1 MTYLDRRHYQ
11 LLIAVR
17 RHGQLSAAAT
27 SLGLTQPA
35 ASHQVREA
43 ERRLGI
49 RLFDRVGR
57 GIRLTEAAERLLEAA
72 VYAEETLRTAEA
84 DAIQLHR
91 GTAPVLRIA
100 VGNYDHVH
108 WLPTV
113 AAALSKEHGALKLEL
128 VRLPNRD
135 LQSAVIAGNADLFLS
150 PGSPEFENLPSIPL
164 FQDRLVGV
172 VPFSSQ
178 IAAPLEAKFFSR
190 QRYLAFSYHPAH
202 GFEYERYFSPAG
214 VWPQEIVRI
223 ESTCAIIEL
232 VAAGFGASIL
242 PAWCATQD
250 AALQRV
256 ALSNLAPETLHITWH
271 IFGRSKLM
279 EGNAGILNTVA
290 SAITAAAIGQDQTQD
305 SALVP
310 HNPAQL

>member
-72 VYAEETLRTAEA
+72 IYAEDTLKTAEA

-91 GTAPVLRIA
+91 GTSPVLRIA
-100 VGNYDHVH
+100 VGHYDHVH
-108 WLPTV
+108 WLPQV
-113 AAALSKEHGALKLEL
+113 AAALSKEHGGLKLEL
-128 VRLPNRD
+128 VRLANHD
-135 LQSAVIAGNADLFLS
+135 LQSAVIAGSADLFLS
-150 PGSPEFENLPSIPL
+150 PTSLEFENLPSLPL
-164 FQDRLVGV
+164 FGDRLVGV
-172 VPFSSQ
+172 VPISSR
-178 IAAPLEAKFFSR
+178 ASAPLAADFFKK
-190 QRYLAFSYHPAH
+190 QKYLAFSYHPAH

-214 VWPQEIVRI
+214 VWPKEIVRI
-223 ESTCAIIEL
+223 ESTSAIIEL

-242 PAWCATQD
+242 PAWCVTQD
-250 AALQRV
+250 AASRLV
-256 ALSNLAPETLHITWH
+256 ALSDLAPEPIHIMWH
-271 IFGRSKLM
+271 VFGRSKLM
-279 EGNAGILNTVA
+279 EGNVSILNTFA
-290 SAITAAAIGQDQTQD
+290 SAIR
-305 SALVP
+305 
-310 HNPAQL
+310 

>member
-72 VYAEETLRTAEA
+72 LYAEDTLKTAEA

-91 GTAPVLRIA
+91 GTSPVLRIA
-100 VGNYDHVH
+100 VGHYDHVH
-108 WLPTV
+108 WLPPV
-113 AAALSKEHGALKLEL
+113 AAALSARHGGLKLEFI
-128 VRLPNRD
+128 RLANHD
-135 LQSAVIAGNADLFLS
+135 LQSAINAGSADLFLS
-150 PGSPEFENLPSIPL
+150 PASSEFENLPSLPL
-164 FQDRLVGV
+164 FGDRLVGV
-172 VPFSSQ
+172 VPLSSR
-178 IAAPLEAKFFSR
+178 ASAPLTADFFGR
-190 QRYLAFSYHPAH
+190 QKYIAFSYHPAH

-214 VWPQEIVRI
+214 VWPKEIVRI
-223 ESTCAIIEL
+223 ESTSAIIEL
-232 VAAGFGASIL
+232 IAAGFGASIL
-242 PAWCATQD
+242 PAWCVTQD
-250 AALQRV
+250 AASRRV
-256 ALSNLAPETLHITWH
+256 ALGELAPEPMHIMWH
-271 IFGRSKLM
+271 VFGRSKLM
-279 EGNAGILNTVA
+279 EGNVSVMDTFA
-290 SAITAAAIGQDQTQD
+290 SAIRSGAQGSEIG
-305 SALVP
+305 A
-310 HNPAQL
+310 

>member
-72 VYAEETLRTAEA
+72 LYAEDTLKTAEA

-91 GTAPVLRIA
+91 GTSPVLRIA
-100 VGNYDHVH
+100 VGHYDHVH
-108 WLPTV
+108 WLPAA

-128 VRLPNRD
+128 VRLANHD
-135 LQSAVIAGNADLFLS
+135 LQSAIIAGSADLFLS
-150 PGSPEFENLPSIPL
+150 PGSPELESLPSIPL

-172 VPFSSQ
+172 VPLSAQ
-178 IAAPLEAKFFSR
+178 TGAPLAAEFFGK

-214 VWPQEIVRI
+214 VWPKEIVRI
-223 ESTCAIIEL
+223 ESTSAIIEL
-232 VAAGFGASIL
+232 VAEGFGASIL
-242 PAWCATQD
+242 PAWSVPPD
-250 AALQRV
+250 V
-256 ALSNLAPETLHITWH
+256 ALRGVTLCDLAPEPVHVTWH
-271 IFGRSKLM
+271 VFGRSKLM
-279 EGNAGILNTVA
+279 EGNVSILNTVA
-290 SAITAAAIGQDQTQD
+290 SAIRSTAQSSEIGE
-305 SALVP
+305 
-310 HNPAQL
+310 

>member
-72 VYAEETLRTAEA
+72 LYAEDTLKTAEA

-91 GTAPVLRIA
+91 TSPVLRIA
-100 VGNYDHVH
+100 VGHYDHVH
-108 WLPTV
+108 WLPAA

-128 VRLPNRD
+128 VRLANHD
-135 LQSAVIAGNADLFLS
+135 LQSAINAGSADLFLS
-150 PGSPEFENLPSIPL
+150 PRSPELENLPSIPL

-172 VPFSSQ
+172 VPLSGQ
-178 IAAPLEAKFFSR
+178 TDTPLQAEFFGR

-202 GFEYERYFSPAG
+202 GFEYERFFSPAG
-214 VWPQEIVRI
+214 VWPREIVRI
-223 ESTCAIIEL
+223 ESTSAIIEL

-242 PAWCATQD
+242 PAWCVTQD
-250 AALQRV
+250 AALRRV
-256 ALSNLAPETLHITWH
+256 ALGELAPEPIHITWH
-271 IFGRSKLM
+271 VFGRSKLM
-279 EGNAGILNTVA
+279 EGNASILNTLA
-290 SAITAAAIGQDQTQD
+290 SAIRSEA
-305 SALVP
+305 
-310 HNPAQL
+310 

>member
-17 RHGQLSAAAT
+17 RHGQLGAAAT

-35 ASHQVREA
+35 ASHQIREA

-72 VYAEETLRTAEA
+72 VYAEDTLKTAEA

-91 GTAPVLRIA
+91 GTSPVLRIA
-100 VGNYDHVH
+100 VGHYDHVH
-108 WLPTV
+108 WLPAV
-113 AAALSKEHGALKLEL
+113 AAALSKEHGTLKLEF
-128 VRLPNRD
+128 VRLANHD
-135 LQSAVIAGNADLFLS
+135 LQSAIIAGSADLFLS
-150 PGSPEFENLPSIPL
+150 PGGPELESLPSMPL

-172 VPFSSQ
+172 VPSSTQ
-178 IAAPLEAKFFSR
+178 TSAPLAAEFFRKQS
-190 QRYLAFSYHPAH
+190 YLAFSYHPAH

-214 VWPQEIVRI
+214 VWPKEIVRI
-223 ESTCAIIEL
+223 ESTSAIIEL

-242 PAWCATQD
+242 PAWCVPRD
-250 AALQRV
+250 AASRGITLCD
-256 ALSNLAPETLHITWH
+256 LAPQPVHVTWH
-271 IFGRSKLM
+271 VFGRSKLM
-279 EGNAGILNTVA
+279 EGNVSILNTF
-290 SAITAAAIGQDQTQD
+290 AAAIS
-305 SALVP
+305 SAA
-310 HNPAQL
+310 N

>member
-72 VYAEETLRTAEA
+72 VYAEDTLKTAEA

-91 GTAPVLRIA
+91 GTSPVLRIA
-100 VGNYDHVH
+100 VGHYDHVH
-108 WLPTV
+108 WLPAV
-113 AAALSKEHGALKLEL
+113 AAAMSKEQGAPKLEL
-128 VRLPNRD
+128 VRLANHD
-135 LQSAVIAGNADLFLS
+135 LQSAVVTGSADLFLS
-150 PGSPEFENLPSIPL
+150 PGSPELESLPSIPL
-164 FQDRLVGV
+164 FDDRLVGV
-172 VPFSSQ
+172 VPLSDQ
-178 IAAPLEAKFFSR
+178 TDAPLSADFFKK

-202 GFEYERYFSPAG
+202 GFEYERFFSPAG
-214 VWPQEIVRI
+214 VWPKEIVRI
-223 ESTCAIIEL
+223 ESTSAIIEL

-242 PAWCATQD
+242 PAWCVTQD
-250 AALQRV
+250 AALRRV
-256 ALSNLAPETLHITWH
+256 ALTDLAPEALQVTWH
-271 IFGRSKLM
+271 VFGRSKLM
-279 EGNAGILNTVA
+279 EGNVSILNTLA
-290 SAITAAAIGQDQTQD
+290 SAIR
-305 SALVP
+305 SFRHP
-310 HNPAQL
+310 